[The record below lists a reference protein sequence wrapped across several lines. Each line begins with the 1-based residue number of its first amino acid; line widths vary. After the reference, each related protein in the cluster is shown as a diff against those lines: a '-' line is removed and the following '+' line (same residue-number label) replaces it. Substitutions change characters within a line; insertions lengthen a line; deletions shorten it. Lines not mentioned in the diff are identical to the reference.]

1 MSSVFTQTRS
11 GNAFYPFNP
20 FRSEF
25 SIEDIAEPLA
35 KLPRFNGHTDG
46 VFYSVAEHSVHVSR
60 LVKRKGGDAR
70 AQLIALLHD
79 AHEAFIGDIPAPL
92 KKCMYFGDP
101 KDDEILGAS
110 ELCARIQR
118 AIQSD
123 LVPGLLDGIETKEE
137 RELWQHAD
145 RVALVTEARDLLG
158 NPPVNDWANRGFS
171 EYVPDVCE
179 VVPLGSWR
187 DSKAL
192 FLTVYHRLL
201 KEIENHG

>member
-1 MSSVFTQTRS
+1 MSSTFTQTRS

-60 LVKRKGGDAR
+60 LVKRAGGDAR
-70 AQLIALLHD
+70 AQLVALLHD

-92 KKCMYFGDP
+92 KKCMFFV
-101 KDDEILGAS
+101 DEMADELYSAS
-110 ELCARIQR
+110 ALCDRIQR

-123 LVPGLLDGIETKEE
+123 LVPGLLDGM
-137 RELWQHAD
+137 
-145 RVALVTEARDLLG
+145 LLLRK
-158 NPPVNDWANRGFS
+158 RGTYS
-171 EYVPDVCE
+171 AT
-179 VVPLGSWR
+179 R
-187 DSKAL
+187 
-192 FLTVYHRLL
+192 R
-201 KEIENHG
+201 